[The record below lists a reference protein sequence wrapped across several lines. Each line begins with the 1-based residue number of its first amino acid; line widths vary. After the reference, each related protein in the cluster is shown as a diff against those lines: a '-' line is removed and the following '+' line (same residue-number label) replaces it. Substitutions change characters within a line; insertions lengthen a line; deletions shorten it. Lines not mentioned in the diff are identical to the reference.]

1 MKKKK
6 YPVNLVN
13 PLKEYK
19 SFLCIANLSN
29 SVILTQLL
37 LADWAAA
44 HLVIGYPVPKPK
56 CNEALIRVTMAGIC
70 NTDLEIINGYMDF
83 KGVPGHEFVGIV
95 EKSEEKK
102 WEGKRVA
109 GEINIGCGF
118 CYYCLSRMK
127 NHCPNRSVLGI
138 LKKDGAFA
146 DYITLP
152 VRNLHAIPDSVS
164 NEEAVFME
172 PIAASF
178 QICHQIKIKPS
189 DKICVLG
196 DGKLGILAGQVLF
209 LTGCNLTVIGHHE
222 EKLSILSQIGI
233 HTSLNE
239 DINGK
244 FDVVVDCTGSPSGL
258 KKSLALA
265 KPKGKVILKTTL
277 EKREPVNLNAV
288 VINEIDLIGS
298 RCGPFAPATR
308 ALQKKLIDTKPLISK
323 TYYLDEGMEAF
334 KYASQRGVLKVIL
347 KIK

>member
-1 MKKKK
+1 MRALYFEKKIC
-6 YPVNLVN
+6 YR
-13 PLKEYK
+13 
-19 SFLCIANLSN
+19 
-29 SVILTQLL
+29 T
-37 LADWAAA
+37 D
-44 HLVIGYPVPKPK
+44 YPVPKPK
-56 CNEALIRVTMAGIC
+56 CNEALIRITMAGIC
-70 NTDLEIINGYMDF
+70 NTDLEIMKGYLDF

-109 GEINIGCGF
+109 GEINIGCGV
-118 CYYCLSRMK
+118 CSYCLSRMK

-138 LKKDGAFA
+138 LKKDGTFA

-152 VRNLHAIPDSVS
+152 VSNLHAIPDSVS
-164 NEEAVFME
+164 DEEAVFIE
-172 PIAASF
+172 PIAAAFEISL
-178 QICHQIKIKPS
+178 QVNIKPG
-189 DKICVLG
+189 DNVCVLG
-196 DGKLGILAGQVLF
+196 DGKLGILAGQVLS

-239 DINGK
+239 DISDK

-277 EKREPVNLNAV
+277 AKREPVDLNAV

-298 RCGPFAPATR
+298 RCGPFAPAIR
-308 ALQKKLIDTKPLISK
+308 ALQKKLIDTRSLISK
-323 TYYLDEGMEAF
+323 TYFLDEGTEAF
-334 KYASQRGVLKVIL
+334 KYASQKGVLKVIL
-347 KIK
+347 KTE